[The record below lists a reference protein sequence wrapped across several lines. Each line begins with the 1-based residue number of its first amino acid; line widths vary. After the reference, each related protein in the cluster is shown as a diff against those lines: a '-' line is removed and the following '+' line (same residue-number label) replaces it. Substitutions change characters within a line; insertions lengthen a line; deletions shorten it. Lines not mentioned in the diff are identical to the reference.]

1 MEVTIEVGSEPGD
14 RVPPSIVI
22 RGVAGGL
29 TGDDRRATK
38 IISAARDF
46 DDVKAEI
53 VPPAPREQAKG
64 D

>member
-1 MEVTIEVGSEPGD
+1 MEVAFESIGTGRPD
-14 RVPPSIVI
+14 PPSIVI
-22 RGVAGGL
+22 RGGAGGL